1 MNKLKAR
8 LAPFTFKVML
18 MHSYLNEEK
27 VSLRIKRTSIC
38 SAADKA
44 VLCGYCDMFVGF
56 VKLSLKLLGQ
66 PHVGCWKCPYV

>member
-27 VSLRIKRTSIC
+27 VSLRIKRTKEQAFAVQLIKQYCVVIVIC
-38 SAADKA
+38 
-44 VLCGYCDMFVGF
+44 
-56 VKLSLKLLGQ
+56 LLAL
-66 PHVGCWKCPYV
+66 